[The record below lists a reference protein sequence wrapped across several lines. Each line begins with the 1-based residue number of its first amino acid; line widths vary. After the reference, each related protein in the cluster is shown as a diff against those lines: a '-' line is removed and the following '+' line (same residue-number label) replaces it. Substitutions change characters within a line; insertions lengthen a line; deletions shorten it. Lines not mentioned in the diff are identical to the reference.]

1 MTIIELLIK
10 LIDDKEELE
19 GKSFVH
25 NYTKFYIKNGKI
37 YYDDEIGLPH
47 ELKSIQII
55 SLEDVIHL
63 ESFED

>member
-19 GKSFVH
+19 GKSFIH

-55 SLEDVIHL
+55 SLKDVIHL

>member
-10 LIDDKEELE
+10 LVDGEEEVE
-19 GKSFVH
+19 GKSFIH

-47 ELKSIQII
+47 ELKNIQLN
-55 SLEDVIHL
+55 SLKDVINL
-63 ESFED
+63 KTEGE

>member
-10 LIDDKEELE
+10 LVNDEEEVE

-47 ELKSIQII
+47 ELKNIQLN
-55 SLEDVIHL
+55 SLKDVINL
-63 ESFED
+63 ETKGE